1 MNLFGLVLGAVALL
15 LIAVFHVLVV
25 KVEYHWGARAWPV
38 FLVTGLVCVTFSLLA
53 ENNLVSGMLG
63 VTGIFLF
70 WSIREILEQEE
81 RVKKGW
87 YPGKPKKH
95 K

>member
-15 LIAVFHVLVV
+15 LVAVFHVLVV

-53 ENNLVSGMLG
+53 ENDLVSGMLG

-87 YPGKPKKH
+87 YPAKPKRH